1 MEMFVC
7 AVPYSDAPL
16 LLLNQHN
23 IHNILQDFLVVV
35 ALKASTLIL
44 IFC

>member
-16 LLLNQHN
+16 LLKNQHN
-23 IHNILQDFLVVV
+23 IHNILQDFLVAV